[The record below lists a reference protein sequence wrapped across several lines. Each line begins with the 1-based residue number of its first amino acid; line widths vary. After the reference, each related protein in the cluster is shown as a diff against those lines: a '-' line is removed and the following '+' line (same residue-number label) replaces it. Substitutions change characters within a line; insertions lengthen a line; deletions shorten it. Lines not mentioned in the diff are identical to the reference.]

1 MNSTRMTPRRG
12 FTLIELLVVI
22 AIIALLIG
30 ILLPAL
36 GKARET
42 GRQVVCQSNL
52 RQMAVAAN
60 GYALDFKDSVWPA
73 EGWGKWGRPVSSGP
87 NSLVVYETGQLY
99 KYCNEVDAI
108 TECPTN
114 KRRSA
119 NGQTARTPATGNNF
133 FEVNRDLNWDYTM
146 ITRLEGAKLG
156 LEVQFAFL
164 TNPAEF
170 PIGTRPPLTI
180 QETSLTRLSGTPL
193 FVEEDTAFNNSITN
207 NPSDPIQDPE
217 PNNAFFGLWSGSRG
231 SLGGDQITSRH
242 SGTGS
247 VGFLEGHALT
257 IKFPHGTDPNVREAG
272 DFEADDVYI
281 SSGSGWLP
289 LERRKTQWGGTTPG
303 APYGYGWINS
313 PK

>member
-1 MNSTRMTPRRG
+1 MNATRAIPRRA

-87 NSLVVYETGQLY
+87 NSLVIYETGQLY
-99 KYCNEVDAI
+99 KYCNDVDAI

-119 NGQTARTPATGNNF
+119 
-133 FEVNRDLNWDYTM
+133 
-146 ITRLEGAKLG
+146 K
-156 LEVQFAFL
+156 
-164 TNPAEF
+164 
-170 PIGTRPPLTI
+170 
-180 QETSLTRLSGTPL
+180 
-193 FVEEDTAFNNSITN
+193 
-207 NPSDPIQDPE
+207 
-217 PNNAFFGLWSGSRG
+217 
-231 SLGGDQITSRH
+231 
-242 SGTGS
+242 
-247 VGFLEGHALT
+247 
-257 IKFPHGTDPNVREAG
+257 
-272 DFEADDVYI
+272 DVYKRQ
-281 SSGSGWLP
+281 SLNTPSTPSEVMP
-289 LERRKTQWGGTTPG
+289 EKTT
-303 APYGYGWINS
+303 
-313 PK
+313 